1 MPRHKFADRKIT
13 GMQTFYDRFILPVMD
28 LILPRTC
35 IVCGK
40 RLYTFEEHICTRCL
54 ADLPLTYGWSLS
66 RNPMA
71 EKFNGL
77 IQRTACHDMQQASRL
92 PAHIPYSHAAAL
104 FFFNSE
110 AQYRKIPYSIKYHG
124 DISSGLFFGAM
135 LGKKIACSPALEGID
150 MIIPVPL
157 YWSRRWERGYNQAEV
172 IARGIAG
179 AIGSTVR
186 TDILYRR
193 HHTET
198 QTRLD
203 TEEKSRNVKDAFG
216 IRKKFPAGTGHILL
230 VDDVFTTG
238 ATLHACW
245 QAVRETA
252 RDISISV
259 AALAMVSN

>member
-1 MPRHKFADRKIT
+1 MRTFADR
-13 GMQTFYDRFILPVMD
+13 FVLPVMD

-40 RLYTFEEHICTRCL
+40 RLYTFEEHICTGCL

-71 EKFNGL
+71 EKFNVL
-77 IQRTACHDMQQASRL
+77 IQRDICQEMQPCQPTRS
-92 PAHIPYSHAAAL
+92 HIPYSNAASL

-110 AQYRKIPYSIKYHG
+110 APYRKIPYSIKYHG

-150 MIIPVPL
+150 MVIPVPL
-157 YWSRRWERGYNQAEV
+157 YWSRRWKRGYNQAEV

-186 TDILYRR
+186 TDILYRKR
-193 HHTET
+193 HTVT
-198 QTRLD
+198 QTRLGTD
-203 TEEKSRNVKDAFG
+203 DKSRNVKDAFG
-216 IRKKFPAGTGHILL
+216 VRKKFPAGTGHILL

-238 ATLHACW
+238 ATLHSCW
-245 QAVRETA
+245 QAVKAAADDIR
-252 RDISISV
+252 ISI